1 MGKKTDFDQYVKETI
16 KKYPSIK
23 KELERAERAWG
34 IAFQIKEL
42 RERRGLTQAQ
52 LAALAG
58 ISQPNVARIENADYQ
73 SYTLKTLE
81 KVARALKAHVDV
93 IVVPEEK
100 IEEHRKYLPRPVF
113 VLPAVMSNK
122 S

>member
-1 MGKKTDFDQYVKETI
+1 MGKKTDFDQYVEETI

-23 KELERAERAWG
+23 KELGRAERAWD

-42 RERRGLTQAQ
+42 REKRGFTQAR
-52 LAALAG
+52 LAALVG
-58 ISQPNVARIENADYQ
+58 ISQPNVARIESADYQ
-73 SYTLKTLE
+73 SYTLRTLE
-81 KVARALKAHVDV
+81 KVARALKAQVDI

-100 IEEHRKYLPRPVF
+100 IAEHRKYLPRPVF
-113 VLPAVMSNK
+113 VLPASMLIK